1 MKIYINNFN
10 LDILNDIANLFKENL
25 FDTKTYIQ
33 LYTNE
38 NIYTIDNKN
47 IYVLDIIDKDIK
59 QYENF
64 YKNFTLII
72 DPSYYNKQ
80 QVNSIHG
87 ETHLSFETKKNYYK
101 LNNNSNINLVIKF
114 NIVNSNL
121 LPVDIYFKIDKEID
135 INDIFIKK
143 ELIEFLSVLN

>member
-38 NIYTIDNKN
+38 NIYAIDNKN

-59 QYENF
+59 QYEKF
-64 YKNFTLII
+64 YKNFTLIV
-72 DPSYYNKQ
+72 DPSYSNKQ

-101 LNNNSNINLVIKF
+101 FNNNSNINLVIKF
-114 NIVNSNL
+114 NIVDSKL
-121 LPVDIYFKIDKEID
+121 LPVDIYFKIDKDID